1 MYGVAEATVFSTAF
15 DVTEAP
21 TGSGP
26 VPLGQP
32 LASAAVRIVDAEGRP
47 LPDFVAGEI
56 ELHGP
61 SIAQGYVG
69 LPELTAARFGTA
81 ADCAALSR
89 WYRTGDVGHWDGQ
102 CLHYHGRRDG
112 MVKLRGHRVELAE
125 VENALLQIDGVAQCA
140 AAVAGDA
147 LWAFVVAETGQTVR
161 ADVLRDE
168 LMTLLPQYM
177 VPGRFHLV
185 EALKRSRHGKLDRGH
200 GGGCRRRRGGA

>member
-15 DVTEAP
+15 DVTEVP

-61 SIAQGYVG
+61 SIAQGYVV

-81 ADCAALSR
+81 VDCAALSR

-102 CLHYHGRRDG
+102 RLHYHGRRDG

-125 VENALLQIDGVAQCA
+125 VEGRCSRSTASRNAPPRWQEC
-140 AAVAGDA
+140 
-147 LWAFVVAETGQTVR
+147 VVG
-161 ADVLRDE
+161 LR
-168 LMTLLPQYM
+168 
-177 VPGRFHLV
+177 
-185 EALKRSRHGKLDRGH
+185 
-200 GGGCRRRRGGA
+200 GGGDRPNRPRRRST